1 MPCATLTSTV
11 RRFHR
16 AVHPNEVGTASE
28 AWGEF
33 MHRVRLL
40 LSGLILAALLVSGC
54 NKPSDDA
61 VATSI
66 KAKLYSEP
74 LLKSASV
81 DVAAKDGIVTLSGR
95 VPDDAARLSAQHLA
109 ATTPGVK
116 TVVDQTTM
124 APPPP
129 VITAENLAPPAH
141 PRPPARPARP
151 ARTPSKPAPPPAPAA
166 APAPAPVPAQDPA
179 PSPGPLHDPSPE
191 KPSAP
196 APPPPPPPPQPIT
209 VTIPEGTIV
218 TIRTIDAID
227 SNVNRAGQSFRASL
241 DAPIVVGDRV
251 VIPKGLNVYLKLID
265 ASSAGKFK
273 GRSELTVSLD
283 NFIYQ
288 GRTYQIASSDV
299 QEKGG
304 SRGKRSAEVIGGGAV
319 LGAIIGGLA
328 GGGKGAAI
336 GAGAGAGTGAVVQA
350 VTHGEKVKIASETR
364 LDFTLHDPV
373 NVTYFPRKSSYES
386 QPAPPQQQ
394 SSPAADSTQ
403 SQPPNSDPPPQQ

>member
-1 MPCATLTSTV
+1 MV
-11 RRFHR
+11 RRKMLCS
-16 AVHPNEVGTASE
+16 TLS
-28 AWGEF
+28 
-33 MHRVRLL
+33 LL
-40 LSGLILAALLVSGC
+40 LLFTFAC

-61 VATSI
+61 VTTSI

-81 DVAAKDGIVTLSGR
+81 DVSAKDGIVTLIGQ
-95 VPDDAARLSAQHLA
+95 VPDDAARLAAQHIA

-116 TVVDQTTM
+116 TVIDQTTM

-129 VITAENLAPPAH
+129 ATTAANYPPPPPPAK
-141 PRPPARPARP
+141 PARAPKPPRA
-151 ARTPSKPAPPPAPAA
+151 PSKPAPSPTP
-166 APAPAPVPAQDPA
+166 APAPAPTPA
-179 PSPGPLHDPSPE
+179 PDSNPGPLHDPAPE

-196 APPPPPPPPQPIT
+196 APPPPPPPPQPVT

-227 SNVNRAGQSFRASL
+227 SSVNRPGQSFRGSL
-241 DAPIVVGDRV
+241 DAPIVVGDSV
-251 VIPKGLNVYLKLID
+251 VIPKGLNVNLKIVD

-283 NFIYQ
+283 SFTYQ

-336 GAGAGAGTGAVVQA
+336 GAGAGAGAGTVVQA
-350 VTHGEKVKIASETR
+350 VTHGQQVKIPSETR

-373 NVTYFPRKSSYES
+373 NVTYFPRKSSIAS
-386 QPAPPQQQ
+386 QSARPQET
-394 SSPAADSTQ
+394 SPAADAPQ
-403 SQPPNSDPPPQQ
+403 SQPPNSDPPPQH

>member
-1 MPCATLTSTV
+1 ML
-11 RRFHR
+11 RRK
-16 AVHPNEVGTASE
+16 
-28 AWGEF
+28 
-33 MHRVRLL
+33 LL
-40 LSGLILAALLVSGC
+40 LSTLFLFVFTSLAC
-54 NKPSDDA
+54 NKPNDDA
-61 VATSI
+61 IATGI

-74 LLKSASV
+74 LLKSASL
-81 DVAAKDGIVTLSGR
+81 DVTAKDGTVTLSGQ
-95 VPDDAARLSAQHLA
+95 VPDDAARLAVQHIA
-109 ATTPGVK
+109 ATAPGVK

-129 VITAENLAPPAH
+129 AATVENLAPP
-141 PRPPARPARP
+141 PPPARPARP
-151 ARTPSKPAPPPAPAA
+151 SRTPRKPAPPAPAA
-166 APAPAPVPAQDPA
+166 APAPAPAPAQNQDPA
-179 PSPGPLHDPSPE
+179 PGPLHDPAPE
-191 KPSAP
+191 KPAAP

-227 SNVNRAGQSFRASL
+227 SSVNRTGQTFRASL

-251 VIPKGLNVYLKLID
+251 VIPKGLNVNLKLVD

-283 NFIYQ
+283 SFTYQ
-288 GRTYQIASSDV
+288 GKTYQIASSDV

-336 GAGAGAGTGAVVQA
+336 GAGAGAGTGTAVQA
-350 VTHGEKVKIASETR
+350 LTHGQKVKIASETR
-364 LDFTLHDPV
+364 LDFTLHDPI
-373 NVTYFPRKSSYES
+373 NVTYFPKRSSYANQSAPSEQQSNSAADAPPS
-386 QPAPPQQQ
+386 QPTSTDQPPQQ
-394 SSPAADSTQ
+394 
-403 SQPPNSDPPPQQ
+403 

>member
-1 MPCATLTSTV
+1 MLSRIVVSALL
-11 RRFHR
+11 
-16 AVHPNEVGTASE
+16 GI
-28 AWGEF
+28 
-33 MHRVRLL
+33 LL
-40 LSGLILAALLVSGC
+40 LNFGGC
-54 NKPSDDA
+54 GNVGKPSDDA
-61 VATSI
+61 VTTSI

-81 DVAAKDGIVTLSGR
+81 DVVAKDGIVTLTGQ
-95 VPDDAARLSAQHLA
+95 VPDDAARLAAQHIA

-124 APPPP
+124 ASPPAM
-129 VITAENLAPPAH
+129 TAENLAPPAP
-141 PRPPARPARP
+141 PRRPARPARP
-151 ARTPSKPAPPPAPAA
+151 ARTPSKPAPPAPAA
-166 APAPAPVPAQDPA
+166 APAPAPAPAQDSA
-179 PSPGPLHDPSPE
+179 PNPGPLHDPAPE

-218 TIRTIDAID
+218 TVRTIDSID
-227 SNVNRAGQSFRASL
+227 SSVNRPGQTFRASL

-251 VIPKGLNVYLKLID
+251 VVPKGLNVNLKLVD

-283 NFIYQ
+283 SFTYQ
-288 GRTYQIASSDV
+288 GRTYQVASSDV

-336 GAGAGAGTGAVVQA
+336 GAGAGAGAGTVVQA

-373 NVTYFPRKSSYES
+373 NVTYFPKKSSYAS
-386 QPAPPQQQ
+386 QSAPLQQQ
-394 SSPAADSTQ
+394 SDPAADAPQ

>member
-1 MPCATLTSTV
+1 ML
-11 RRFHR
+11 RRI
-16 AVHPNEVGTASE
+16 
-28 AWGEF
+28 
-33 MHRVRLL
+33 LL
-40 LSGLILAALLVSGC
+40 LSTLSLFLLFSFAC

-61 VATSI
+61 VSTSI

-81 DVAAKDGIVTLSGR
+81 DVSAKDGIVTLSGQ
-95 VPDDAARLSAQHLA
+95 VPDDAARLAAQHIA

-129 VITAENLAPPAH
+129 ATTAENLAPPAP

-151 ARTPSKPAPPPAPAA
+151 ARTPSKPAPPAPAATPAPTPAPAQDV
-166 APAPAPVPAQDPA
+166 APT
-179 PSPGPLHDPSPE
+179 PGPLHDPAPE

-218 TIRTIDAID
+218 TVRTVDSID
-227 SNVNRAGQSFRASL
+227 SSVNRPGQSFRASL

-251 VIPKGLNVYLKLID
+251 VIPKGLNVNLKLID

-283 NFIYQ
+283 SFTYQ
-288 GRTYQIASSDV
+288 GKTYQIASSDV

-336 GAGAGAGTGAVVQA
+336 GAGAGAGAGTVVQA

-373 NVTYFPRKSSYES
+373 NVTYFPKKSSYAS
-386 QPAPPQQQ
+386 QSAPPQPQ
-394 SSPAADSTQ
+394 SDPATDTPP
-403 SQPPNSDPPPQQ
+403 SQPTNTDNTDRPPQQ

>member
-1 MPCATLTSTV
+1 ML
-11 RRFHR
+11 RRK
-16 AVHPNEVGTASE
+16 
-28 AWGEF
+28 
-33 MHRVRLL
+33 LL
-40 LSGLILAALLVSGC
+40 LSTLSLSLLLAFAC

-61 VATSI
+61 VTTSI
-66 KAKLYSEP
+66 KAKLYSDP

-81 DVAAKDGIVTLSGR
+81 DVTAKDGIVTLTGQ
-95 VPDDAARLSAQHLA
+95 VPDDAARLAAQHIA
-109 ATTPGVK
+109 ATTSGVK

-129 VITAENLAPPAH
+129 ASTAENLAPPAPPA
-141 PRPPARPARP
+141 PRARPARP
-151 ARTPSKPAPPPAPAA
+151 ARTPRKPTPPAPVA
-166 APAPAPVPAQDPA
+166 APAPTPA
-179 PSPGPLHDPSPE
+179 PTQTADATPGPLHEPAPE
-191 KPSAP
+191 KPSAL

-218 TIRTIDAID
+218 TIRTIESID
-227 SNVNRAGQSFRASL
+227 SSVNRPGQTFRASL

-251 VIPKGLNVYLKLID
+251 VIPKGLNVNLKLVD

-283 NFIYQ
+283 SFTYQ

-336 GAGAGAGTGAVVQA
+336 GAGAGAGTGTVVQA
-350 VTHGEKVKIASETR
+350 LTHGQKVKIASETR

-373 NVTYFPRKSSYES
+373 NVTYFPKRSSSSTQAASS
-386 QPAPPQQQ
+386 QPQSNSAQDASPSQPTNDDQPPQQ
-394 SSPAADSTQ
+394 
-403 SQPPNSDPPPQQ
+403 

>member
-1 MPCATLTSTV
+1 ML
-11 RRFHR
+11 HR
-16 AVHPNEVGTASE
+16 K
-28 AWGEF
+28 
-33 MHRVRLL
+33 LL
-40 LSGLILAALLVSGC
+40 LSTLSLSLLLAFAC

-61 VATSI
+61 IATGI

-81 DVAAKDGIVTLSGR
+81 DVTAKDGIVTLSGQ
-95 VPDDAARLSAQHLA
+95 VPDDAARLAAQHIA

-129 VITAENLAPPAH
+129 ALSAANLAPPAR
-141 PRPPARPARP
+141 PRSPARPPRP
-151 ARTPSKPAPPPAPAA
+151 ARTPSKPALPPPAA
-166 APAPAPVPAQDPA
+166 APAPAPAPAQDPA
-179 PSPGPLHDPSPE
+179 PNPGPLHDPAPE

-196 APPPPPPPPQPIT
+196 APPPLPPPPQPIT

-218 TIRTIDAID
+218 TVRTIDSID
-227 SNVNRAGQSFRASL
+227 SSVNRTGQTFRASL

-251 VIPKGLNVYLKLID
+251 VVPKGLNVNLKLVD

-283 NFIYQ
+283 NFTYQ
-288 GRTYQIASSDV
+288 GKTYQIASSDV

-336 GAGAGAGTGAVVQA
+336 GAGAGAGAGTVVQA

-373 NVTYFPRKSSYES
+373 NVTYFPRKSSYATP
-386 QPAPPQQQ
+386 PAPPQPQ
-394 SSPAADSTQ
+394 SDPATDAPP
-403 SQPPNSDPPPQQ
+403 SQPTGTDQPPQQ

>member
-1 MPCATLTSTV
+1 ML
-11 RRFHR
+11 RRK
-16 AVHPNEVGTASE
+16 
-28 AWGEF
+28 
-33 MHRVRLL
+33 LL
-40 LSGLILAALLVSGC
+40 LSTLSLFLPFFFAC

-61 VATSI
+61 VTTSI
-66 KAKLYSEP
+66 KAKLYSDP

-81 DVAAKDGIVTLSGR
+81 DVVAKDGIVTLTGQ
-95 VPDDAARLSAQHLA
+95 VPDDAARLAAQHIA

-116 TVVDQTTM
+116 TVVDQTAM
-124 APPPP
+124 VPPPPAISAANLAPPPP
-129 VITAENLAPPAH
+129 
-141 PRPPARPARP
+141 PARSARP
-151 ARTPSKPAPPPAPAA
+151 ARTHSKLAPPAPAA
-166 APAPAPVPAQDPA
+166 APAPAPAPA
-179 PSPGPLHDPSPE
+179 PVQETAPNPGPLHDPAPE

-209 VTIPEGTIV
+209 VTIPEGMIV
-218 TIRTIDAID
+218 TIRTIDSID
-227 SNVNRAGQSFRASL
+227 SSVNHAGQTFRASL

-251 VIPKGLNVYLKLID
+251 VVPKGLSVNLKLVD

-283 NFIYQ
+283 SFTYQ

-336 GAGAGAGTGAVVQA
+336 GAGVGAGSGTAVQA
-350 VTHGEKVKIASETR
+350 LTHGQQVKIPSETR

-373 NVTYFPRKSSYES
+373 NVTYFPKKSSYAS
-386 QPAPPQQQ
+386 QSAPPQPQ
-394 SSPAADSTQ
+394 SDPAADAPQ
-403 SQPPNSDPPPQQ
+403 SQPSSSDRPPQQ

>member
-1 MPCATLTSTV
+1 MLRRNILLSTI
-11 RRFHR
+11 
-16 AVHPNEVGTASE
+16 SLL
-28 AWGEF
+28 
-33 MHRVRLL
+33 LL
-40 LSGLILAALLVSGC
+40 LSLGC
-54 NKPSDDA
+54 NKPSNDTIT
-61 VATSI
+61 TSI

-81 DVAAKDGIVTLSGR
+81 DVAAKDGIVTLTGQ
-95 VPDDAARLSAQHLA
+95 VPDDAARLAAEHIA

-129 VITAENLAPPAH
+129 AITAENAEPPAPPA
-141 PRPPARPARP
+141 PPARPAKP
-151 ARTPSKPAPPPAPAA
+151 ARTRSKLAAPPEP
-166 APAPAPVPAQDPA
+166 APAPAPA
-179 PSPGPLHDPSPE
+179 PSPEPPPAPVQAAVQE
-191 KPSAP
+191 KPAAP

-209 VTIPEGTIV
+209 VTVPEGTIV
-218 TIRTIDAID
+218 TVRTIDSID
-227 SNVNRAGQSFRASL
+227 SSVNTAGQSFRASL

-251 VIPKGLNVYLKLID
+251 VIPKGLNVNLKLIE

-283 NFIYQ
+283 SFTYQ

-299 QEKGG
+299 QEKGA

-319 LGAIIGGLA
+319 LGALIGGLA

-336 GAGAGAGTGAVVQA
+336 GAGVGAGGGTAVQA
-350 VTHGEKVKIASETR
+350 LTHGQKVKIASETR

-373 NVTYFPRKSSYES
+373 NVTYFPKKSSSAGQAAPSQQQSDSPADAPPS
-386 QPAPPQQQ
+386 QPA
-394 SSPAADSTQ
+394 SG
-403 SQPPNSDPPPQQ
+403 DPPPQQ

>member
-1 MPCATLTSTV
+1 ML
-11 RRFHR
+11 RRK
-16 AVHPNEVGTASE
+16 
-28 AWGEF
+28 
-33 MHRVRLL
+33 LL
-40 LSGLILAALLVSGC
+40 LSTLSLFLFFSFAC

-61 VATSI
+61 VTTSI
-66 KAKLYSEP
+66 KAKLYSDP

-81 DVAAKDGIVTLSGR
+81 DVTAKDGIVTLTGQ
-95 VPDDAARLSAQHLA
+95 VPDDAARLAAQHIA

-129 VITAENLAPPAH
+129 INTAENLPPPAPPK
-141 PRPPARPARP
+141 PPARPARP
-151 ARTPSKPAPPPAPAA
+151 ARTPRKPVPPAPVA
-166 APAPAPVPAQDPA
+166 APAPAPSPTKSADA
-179 PSPGPLHDPSPE
+179 TPGPLHEQAPE

-209 VTIPEGTIV
+209 VTIPEGTII
-218 TIRTIDAID
+218 TIRTIDSID
-227 SNVNRAGQSFRASL
+227 SKVNSTGQTFRASL

-251 VIPKGLNVYLKLID
+251 VIPKGLNVNLKLVD

-283 NFIYQ
+283 SFTYQ

-336 GAGAGAGTGAVVQA
+336 GAGVGAGGGTAVQA
-350 VTHGEKVKIASETR
+350 LTHGEKVKIASETR

-373 NVTYFPRKSSYES
+373 NVTYFPRKSSNAS
-386 QPAPPQQQ
+386 QPPPPQQQ
-394 SSPAADSTQ
+394 SDPAADAPQ

>member
-1 MPCATLTSTV
+1 ML
-11 RRFHR
+11 RRK
-16 AVHPNEVGTASE
+16 
-28 AWGEF
+28 
-33 MHRVRLL
+33 LL
-40 LSGLILAALLVSGC
+40 LSTLFLFVFTSLAC
-54 NKPSDDA
+54 NKPNDDA
-61 VATSI
+61 IATGI

-74 LLKSASV
+74 LLKSASL
-81 DVAAKDGIVTLSGR
+81 DVTAKDGTVTLSGQ
-95 VPDDAARLSAQHLA
+95 VPDDAARLAVQHIA
-109 ATTPGVK
+109 ATAPGVK

-129 VITAENLAPPAH
+129 AATVENLAPP
-141 PRPPARPARP
+141 PPPARPARP
-151 ARTPSKPAPPPAPAA
+151 ARTPRKPAPPAPAA
-166 APAPAPVPAQDPA
+166 APAPAPAPAQNQDPA
-179 PSPGPLHDPSPE
+179 PGPLHDPAPE
-191 KPSAP
+191 KPAAP

-227 SNVNRAGQSFRASL
+227 SSVNRTGQTFRASL

-251 VIPKGLNVYLKLID
+251 VIPKGLNVNLKLVD

-283 NFIYQ
+283 SFTYQ
-288 GRTYQIASSDV
+288 GKTYQIASSDV

-336 GAGAGAGTGAVVQA
+336 GAGAGAGTGTAVQA
-350 VTHGEKVKIASETR
+350 LTHGQKVKIASETR
-364 LDFTLHDPV
+364 LDFTLHDPI
-373 NVTYFPRKSSYES
+373 NVTYFPKRSSYANQSAPSEQQSNSAADAPPS
-386 QPAPPQQQ
+386 QPTSTDQPPQQ
-394 SSPAADSTQ
+394 
-403 SQPPNSDPPPQQ
+403 